1 MTNDFKYAPY
11 TNSSHPDIKLWKI
24 ICGKQITTICKS
36 EEYAIEL
43 TENLNKDKYFLL
55 RGQTQKD
62 RAKSF
67 AFR

>member
-24 ICGKQITTICKS
+24 TCGKQITTICRS

-43 TENLNKDKYFLL
+43 VEKLNVDKYFLL

>member
-11 TNSSHPDIKLWKI
+11 TNSSNPDIKLWKI
-24 ICGKQITTICKS
+24 VYGKQITTICKS